1 MVVGDNGHI
10 LKYLKYGSSFSL
22 LLIDQVGLF
31 DISLSVDR
39 TLLFLDYLLFGS
51 FGSLSDFF
59 PRTI

>member
-10 LKYLKYGSSFSL
+10 LKYLKYGSSVSL

-39 TLLFLDYLLFGS
+39 TLLFLDCLLF
-51 FGSLSDFF
+51 
-59 PRTI
+59 